1 MKYGETLRQRSI
13 PAWSHRTS
21 ANLPYTA
28 RDGPGGFNGEC
39 AGAYHTDT
47 SSADN
52 IDYDDIKQ
60 FIKEGTTS
68 GRGKTVSIPGRDDDK
83 RLEFEN
89 SLFAIFADQH
99 HRIDLFVRSK
109 AGEIRRR
116 IGELMALIQRP
127 AMVEC

>member
-1 MKYGETLRQRSI
+1 MAS
-13 PAWSHRTS
+13 
-21 ANLPYTA
+21 
-28 RDGPGGFNGEC
+28 GGFNGRC

-47 SSADN
+47 SVADN
-52 IDYDDIKQ
+52 IDYDDIKH

-68 GRGKTVSIPGRDDDK
+68 GRGKSVSIPGRDDDK

-89 SLFAIFADQH
+89 SLFAIFAEQH

-116 IGELMALIQRP
+116 IGESMDPIRHLVR
-127 AMVEC
+127 VEC